1 MSETSNALH
10 LGVGYDRLAEGSDAR
25 SIAWIGAG
33 LLAALLLIVL
43 LLPFD
48 MANGPQYVPTVFGP

>member
-1 MSETSNALH
+1 MSEASTPLQS
-10 LGVGYDRLAEGSDAR
+10 GVGHDRLAEGSDPQFV
-25 SIAWIGAG
+25 AWIGAG
-33 LLAALLLIVL
+33 LLAAFVAIVV